1 MHLHSDSPDH
11 AGGSLTTDNGDDP
24 PKELIELRR
33 LLNSFFKIS
42 DQSIR
47 RSLVKW
53 IEQLAAETGEES
65 KK

>member
-1 MHLHSDSPDH
+1 
-11 AGGSLTTDNGDDP
+11 LTTDNGDDP

-47 RSLVKW
+47 RRLLEW

>member
-1 MHLHSDSPDH
+1 
-11 AGGSLTTDNGDDP
+11 LTTVNGDDP

-47 RSLVKW
+47 RSLLEW